1 MVNGAFNLS
10 SDARYFGFQR
20 GDARLKLLDGERIEI
35 LARQR
40 GDGIVGAAGQVV
52 FRAHDQ
58 DR

>member
-10 SDARYFGFQR
+10 SNAGDLGFEA
-20 GDARLKLLDGERIEI
+20 GDAGVKLLDGERIEI

-40 GDGIVGAAGQVV
+40 GERVVGAAGQVV
-52 FRAHDQ
+52 FRAHDM

>member
-10 SDARYFGFQR
+10 SNARYLGFQP
-20 GDARLKLLDGERIEI
+20 GDAGLQFLDREGIEI

-40 GDGIVGAAGQVV
+40 GDGIVGAAGQVIV
-52 FRAHDQ
+52 LAHDQ